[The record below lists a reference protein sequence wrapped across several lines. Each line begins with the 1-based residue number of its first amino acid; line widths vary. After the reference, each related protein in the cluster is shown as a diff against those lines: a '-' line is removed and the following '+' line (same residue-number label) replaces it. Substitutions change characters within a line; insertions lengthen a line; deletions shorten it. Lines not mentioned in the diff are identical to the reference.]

1 MLAFLGYDSI
11 EGLMNDVVPESIRL
25 NSSNMFNYNGKT
37 LKGICSETLMLER
50 IR

>member
-1 MLAFLGYDSI
+1 MT
-11 EGLMNDVVPESIRL
+11 EVVPESIRL
-25 NSSNMFNYNGKT
+25 NNSNRFTHNGKI